1 MVKYETSE
9 IVQIYRLQLQFGF
22 VTTPRLFQAYLQS
35 HTTISQDR
43 L

>member
-9 IVQIYRLQLQFGF
+9 TVHIYRLQMQLGF
-22 VTTPRLFQAYLQS
+22 VTTPRHFQAYLQS
-35 HTTISQDR
+35 HTTILQDR